1 MKTLNIS
8 KKLLLSHG
16 ILFITLLILV
26 FMILLNANQSKND
39 GISIN
44 LAGRQRMLSQRI
56 TKDILLN
63 SNNIK
68 NLTIVF
74 DETLLALRNG
84 GEAPLDLERKT
95 YRTLSKFND
104 ENIISQ
110 LDKVISLW
118 NMFKQNIESYLNTS
132 SETSLNYIIENNITL
147 LSEMNKAVVLMQES
161 SEIKVRRLQLTA
173 IVSVLVGLVILSI
186 SIIISRT
193 IVNPIHK
200 ITEILNNMSGGD
212 FSSDIDSDLLNKSD
226 EIGLI
231 SQSAEKM
238 IIDLRD
244 LLQSITSQSAELT
257 GISDTLASSSEQS
270 SASLHEI
277 TMNIHSM
284 KQRVDNLS
292 NEAFE
297 NSKLTNDVETHI
309 EKVAKEVLNQSTAIS
324 ESSAAVEEMNA
335 SIENVTVTANSKLEI
350 VNKLQ
355 NVAQQGK
362 NEMDITTDVISKITV
377 SANVIL
383 DLLTVID
390 KIAGQTNL
398 LAMNAAIEA
407 AHAGDAGKGFSVV
420 ADEIRKLAEETAIN
434 AKEITGS
441 IKEVI
446 DYIHT
451 SEEAV
456 ERTGLSLTNINIEVQ
471 EVSNAMLEIKNSM
484 SELSMGSSQIMGVI
498 NNLVNTSDTLNTSTI
513 EMSDKMKKI
522 SSTIDS
528 VAQISLE
535 TSTDMNEITI
545 GVNEVFTAVEEVNK
559 SGYKNSD
566 SVKQINSLLDNFEI

>member
-84 GEAPLDLERKT
+84 GDAPLDLERKT

>member
-26 FMILLNANQSKND
+26 FMILLNVNQSKND

>member
-292 NEAFE
+292 NEACE

>member
-26 FMILLNANQSKND
+26 FMILLNVNQSKND

-84 GEAPLDLERKT
+84 GDAPLDLERKT